1 MCSGRGLIYLE
12 ERYIFILLL
21 IKESNYLFNYSFY
34 YLERVEMY
42 GDIKTLLYLLVNYY
56 YMSDECELLHENL
69 KSQLHENFKN
79 E

>member
-34 YLERVEMY
+34 YLERVEIY
-42 GDIKTLLYLLVNYY
+42 GDIKTLLYLLMNYY
-56 YMSDECELLHENL
+56 YMSNKCKL
-69 KSQLHENFKN
+69 LHENFKN
-79 E
+79 ENRIIDIIY

>member
-34 YLERVEMY
+34 YLGRVEIY

-56 YMSDECELLHENL
+56 YMSV
-69 KSQLHENFKN
+69 KVQTIT
-79 E
+79 